1 MNKRILGAMTV
12 AVFAATCLMTQTVS
26 LAQDKPSAQKE
37 TKGTMATGQHR
48 GYTNDKLHF
57 LPDGGKEL
65 TLKVDIPGDK
75 SRKWHK
81 AHEMLSR
88 VTVTYHK
95 AADGSL
101 VATSI
106 RKAP

>member
-1 MNKRILGAMTV
+1 MRKLAVKFLIACFVGCVAPQVALAQAKPAAAQKDAKGTV
-12 AVFAATCLMTQTVS
+12 A
-26 LAQDKPSAQKE
+26 
-37 TKGTMATGQHR
+37 TGEHR

-57 LPDGGKEL
+57 LPDGGKEI
-65 TLKVDIPGDK
+65 TLKVEIPGDGE
-75 SRKWHK
+75 RKWHK
-81 AHEMLSR
+81 EFATLSR

-106 RKAP
+106 KKAP

>member
-1 MNKRILGAMTV
+1 MRKLAATFLISCFAVCVLAPG
-12 AVFAATCLMTQTVS
+12 VFAEQQPA
-26 LAQDKPSAQKE
+26 AAQKD
-37 TKGTMATGQHR
+37 TKGTVAIGQHR

-65 TLKVDIPGDK
+65 TLKVEIPGDK
-75 SRKWHK
+75 ERKWHK
-81 AHEMLSR
+81 EYETLSR

-106 RKAP
+106 KKSP